1 MMKVKVVSEYY
12 MRLTYMCNPFF
23 SKMISLYDYGCCI
36 LESETY
42 ASCGTTKG
50 QELLR
55 NNT

>member
-42 ASCGTTKG
+42 ASCGTTKC
-50 QELLR
+50 QELVR